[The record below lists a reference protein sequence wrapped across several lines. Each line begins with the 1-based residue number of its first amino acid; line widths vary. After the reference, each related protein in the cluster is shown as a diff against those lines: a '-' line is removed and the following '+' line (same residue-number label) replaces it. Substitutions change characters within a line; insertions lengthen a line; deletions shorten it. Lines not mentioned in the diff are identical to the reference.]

1 MFRSVAGSRRDRLA
15 AVTHAHQIGRRMNT
29 FDDGDRES
37 SSPLDFGVADV
48 ITTTLVYLTCTVAVY
63 VLCTF
68 VEDAVDEPVTHT
80 ADGARTQAAASPVAS
95 VSSETSVAGAGP
107 RPGAGSRPGAG
118 PRVGAGPGAGVP
130 GTTAAPSLTPP
141 APPVAAQPPPAETG
155 DASPAAAVPD
165 MGREKRR
172 R

>member
-1 MFRSVAGSRRDRLA
+1 
-15 AVTHAHQIGRRMNT
+15 MNT

-68 VEDAVDEPVTHT
+68 VEDDVDE
-80 ADGARTQAAASPVAS
+80 ADVRAPDGT
-95 VSSETSVAGAGP
+95 
-107 RPGAGSRPGAG
+107 
-118 PRVGAGPGAGVP
+118 
-130 GTTAAPSLTPP
+130 GTTAA
-141 APPVAAQPPPAETG
+141 APPSASVASERPVAGTGAAGSGAASPSPTAAAQPPAETG
-155 DASPAAAVPD
+155 DASSPAAVPD
-165 MGREKRR
+165 IMGREKRR